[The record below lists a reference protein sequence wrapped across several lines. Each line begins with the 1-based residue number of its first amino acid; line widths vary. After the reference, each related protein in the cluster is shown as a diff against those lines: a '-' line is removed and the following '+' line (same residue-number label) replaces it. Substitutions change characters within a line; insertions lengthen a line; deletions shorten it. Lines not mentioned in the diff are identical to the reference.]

1 MVEIE
6 LKFQVPMIHRVDVS
20 QVFNNK
26 NAQPIHVK
34 TQYYDTVERKLSAA
48 KLQLQLVLQANH
60 WVQTL
65 ICEDA
70 RHLGYLE
77 HQVSLGKTDAPQLDV
92 SLHRGTPAGAIL
104 LEILADETQTLT
116 LQFETDIV
124 RTLHNIED
132 QDSQVEVALDVG
144 EIRTEKDHLP
154 IYELRFELKTGS
166 ADRLFSLVADW
177 VQRYELW
184 LDIRCRSARGDQLR
198 QGLKA
203 LPAIQARNPVLAK
216 KLPAEI
222 ALREMIVSCLQ
233 QILPNIAEMM
243 TETNEAEHVHQA
255 RVGIRRLRSAL
266 RVFGH
271 WSKQT
276 DQTWEVTLKTLFNQ
290 LGTIRDRDAL
300 EEKLLPKLRA
310 AGAPYVKLPVQAQ
323 PHQEKIHTFKDSSY
337 TRLWLALIQFIQA
350 PFDKQHQQN
359 IDDDLIEL
367 ASAEIKHMYRQ
378 LLKDA
383 ENCLDLNDM
392 MWHRMR
398 KRLKRLRYCVEF
410 VSSLYDKK
418 LVRQYLSALS
428 PVQDILGQ
436 YNDVLIAEALFKQQ
450 VQHHPQA
457 WFALGWLAAHREQ
470 LRLESASALQRLQ
483 YAKVFW

>member
-20 QVFNNK
+20 QVFHNK

-34 TQYYDTVERKLSAA
+34 TQYYDTAERKLSAA
-48 KLQLQLVLQANH
+48 NIKLNLVLHANH

-70 RHLGYLE
+70 KHLGYLE
-77 HQVSLGKTDAPQLDV
+77 HQVNLGETDAPHVDV
-92 SLHRGTPAGAIL
+92 TLHRGTPAGTIL
-104 LEILADETQTLT
+104 FEVLGDETQTLT

-124 RTLHNIED
+124 RRLHNIED
-132 QDSQVEVALDVG
+132 RDSQIEVALDVG

-154 IYELRFELKTGS
+154 VYELKFELKTGS
-166 ADRLFSLVADW
+166 ANRLFSLVTDW

-184 LDIRCRSARGDQLR
+184 LDIRSKVALGGQLR
-198 QGLKA
+198 QRLKA
-203 LPAIQARNPVLAK
+203 LPAIQACNPVLIK

-222 ALREMIVSCLQ
+222 ALREMIASCLQ
-233 QILPNIAEMM
+233 QILPNVAEMM

-255 RVGIRRLRSAL
+255 RVGIRRLRSVL

-271 WSKQT
+271 WSQQI
-276 DQTWEVTLKTLFNQ
+276 DQTWEVTLKALFNQ
-290 LGTIRDRDAL
+290 LGAIRDRDAL

-310 AGAPYVKLPVQAQ
+310 AGASYLKLPAQVQS
-323 PHQEKIHTFKDSSY
+323 HQQGIQTFKDPSY
-337 TRLWLALIQFIQA
+337 TTLWLALIQFIQV
-350 PFDKQHQQN
+350 PLDRQHQQH
-359 IDDDLIEL
+359 IDDNLTERV
-367 ASAEIKHMYRQ
+367 SAEIKHMHRQ

-383 ENCLDLNDM
+383 ASCLDVNDM
-392 MWHRMR
+392 MWHRTR
-398 KRLKRLRYCVEF
+398 KRVKRLRYCIEF
-410 VSSLYDKK
+410 VCSLYDQKQ
-418 LVRQYLSALS
+418 VRQYLKALN

-470 LRLESASALQRLQ
+470 LRLESALALQQLQ
-483 YAKVFW
+483 HAKIFW

>member
-20 QVFNNK
+20 QVFHNK

-70 RHLGYLE
+70 KHLGYLE
-77 HQVSLGKTDAPQLDV
+77 HQVSLGETDAPHVDV
-92 SLHRGTPAGAIL
+92 TLHQGTPAGAIL
-104 LEILADETQTLT
+104 FEVLGDETQALT

-124 RTLHNIED
+124 RTLHTIED
-132 QDSQVEVALDVG
+132 QDSQIEVALDVG

-154 IYELRFELKTGS
+154 IYELKFELKTGS
-166 ADRLFSLVADW
+166 IHRLFSLVTEW

-184 LDIRCRSARGDQLR
+184 LDIRSKAALGGQLR

-203 LPAIQARNPVLAK
+203 LPAIQACNPVLVN

-222 ALREMIVSCLQ
+222 ALCEMIASCLQ

-243 TETNEAEHVHQA
+243 TESNEAEHVHQA

-276 DQTWEVTLKTLFNQ
+276 DQTWEVTLKMLFNQ

-300 EEKLLPKLRA
+300 EEKLLPRLRA
-310 AGAPYVKLPVQAQ
+310 AGAPYVKLPIQ
-323 PHQEKIHTFKDSSY
+323 PHQEEKHTFKDPSY
-337 TRLWLALIQFIQA
+337 TTLWLAMIQFIQVSSESQ
-350 PFDKQHQQN
+350 PEQN
-359 IDDDLIEL
+359 IDDNLTEL
-367 ASAEIKHMYRQ
+367 ASAEIKHMHRQ

-410 VSSLYDKK
+410 ISSLYDKK
-418 LVRQYLSALS
+418 QVRQYLNALS

-450 VQHHPQA
+450 VEQHPQA

-470 LRLESASALQRLQ
+470 LRLESASALQQLQ

>member
-20 QVFNNK
+20 QVFHNK

-70 RHLGYLE
+70 KHLGYLE
-77 HQVSLGKTDAPQLDV
+77 HQVSLGETDAPHVDV
-92 SLHRGTPAGAIL
+92 TLHQGTPAGAIL
-104 LEILADETQTLT
+104 FEVLGDETQALT

-124 RTLHNIED
+124 RTLHTIED
-132 QDSQVEVALDVG
+132 QDSQIEVALDVG

-154 IYELRFELKTGS
+154 IYELKFELKTGS
-166 ADRLFSLVADW
+166 VHRLFLLVTEW

-184 LDIRCRSARGDQLR
+184 LDIRSKAALGGQLR

-203 LPAIQARNPVLAK
+203 LPAMQACNPVLVN

-222 ALREMIVSCLQ
+222 ALCEMIASCLQ
-233 QILPNIAEMM
+233 QILPNSAEMM
-243 TETNEAEHVHQA
+243 TEPNEAEHVHQA

-300 EEKLLPKLRA
+300 EEKLLPRLRA
-310 AGAPYVKLPVQAQ
+310 AGAPYVKLPIQ
-323 PHQEKIHTFKDSSY
+323 PHQEEIHTFKDPSY
-337 TRLWLALIQFIQA
+337 TTLWLAMIQFIQVSSES
-350 PFDKQHQQN
+350 QHEQN
-359 IDDDLIEL
+359 IVDDLTEL
-367 ASAEIKHMYRQ
+367 ATAEIKHMHRQ

-410 VSSLYDKK
+410 ISSLYDKK
-418 LVRQYLSALS
+418 QVRQYLNALS

-450 VQHHPQA
+450 VEQHPQA

-470 LRLESASALQRLQ
+470 LRLESASALQQLQ

>member
-20 QVFNNK
+20 QVFHHK
-26 NAQPIHVK
+26 NAQSIRVQ
-34 TQYYDTVERKLSAA
+34 TQYYDTAERKLSAA
-48 KLQLQLVLQANH
+48 NVQLHLVLHANH

-70 RHLGYLE
+70 KHLGYLE
-77 HQVSLGKTDAPQLDV
+77 HQVNLGETDAPHVDV

-104 LEILADETQTLT
+104 FEVLGDETQALT

-132 QDSQVEVALDVG
+132 QDSQIEVALEVG
-144 EIRTEKDHLP
+144 EIRTEKDYLP

-166 ADRLFSLVADW
+166 VNRLFSLVTDW

-184 LDIRCRSARGDQLR
+184 LDIRCRAARGDQLQR
-198 QGLKA
+198 RLKA
-203 LPAIQARNPVLAK
+203 LPAIQACNPVLIK

-222 ALREMIVSCLQ
+222 ALREMIASCLQ
-233 QILPNIAEMM
+233 QILPNVAEMM

-271 WSKQT
+271 WSKQI
-276 DQTWEVTLKTLFNQ
+276 DQTWELTLKTLFNQ
-290 LGTIRDRDAL
+290 LGAIRDRDAL

-310 AGAPYVKLPVQAQ
+310 AGASYVKLPVQIQ
-323 PHQEKIHTFKDSSY
+323 PHQEEMQTSKDPSY
-337 TRLWLALIQFIQA
+337 TTLWLALIQFIQV
-350 PFDKQHQQN
+350 PFDRQHQQH
-359 IDDDLIEL
+359 IDDNLTEL
-367 ASAEIKHMYRQ
+367 VGAEIKHMHRQ

-383 ENCLDLNDM
+383 ESCLDLNDM

-410 VSSLYDKK
+410 ISSLYDKK
-418 LVRQYLSALS
+418 QVRQYLNALS

-450 VQHHPQA
+450 VQHHPKA

-470 LRLESASALQRLQ
+470 LRLESASALQQLQ
-483 YAKVFW
+483 HAKIFW